1 MELRRHKMP
10 AFSCR
15 RNSAYCMYNSG
26 SCYLLPAE
34 RKENNMN
41 EYVKYENMRYEMAE
55 CAEVVRRILGLTVPV
70 SVEDLIFAM
79 DKIGIQCIP
88 DDNLN
93 TDTEIKVLPEGNPDY
108 AFRVVYN
115 AKIDERNL
123 VFCLASAM
131 GDILLHR
138 LDLNFAK

>member
-1 MELRRHKMP
+1 
-10 AFSCR
+10 
-15 RNSAYCMYNSG
+15 
-26 SCYLLPAE
+26 
-34 RKENNMN
+34 MN
-41 EYVKYENMRYEMAE
+41 EYVRYENMRYEMAE
-55 CAEVVRRILGLTVPV
+55 CAEVVRRVLGLTVPV

-131 GDILLHR
+131 GDILLHW
-138 LDLNFAK
+138 LDFDFAK

>member
-1 MELRRHKMP
+1 MKLCRHEMP
-10 AFSCR
+10 AFSCCQ
-15 RNSAYCMYNSG
+15 NPAYCKYNSG
-26 SCYLLPAE
+26 SCQLLPADKKGE
-34 RKENNMN
+34 KMN
-41 EYVKYENMRYEMAE
+41 EYIRYENMRREMAE
-55 CAEVVRRILGLTVPV
+55 CAEVVRRVLGLTVPV

-138 LDLNFAK
+138 LDCAK